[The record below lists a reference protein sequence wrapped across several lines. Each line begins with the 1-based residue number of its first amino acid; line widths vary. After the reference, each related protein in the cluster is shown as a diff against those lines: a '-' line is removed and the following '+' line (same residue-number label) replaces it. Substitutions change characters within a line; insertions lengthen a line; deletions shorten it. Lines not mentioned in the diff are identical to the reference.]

1 MQLETD
7 AFQDFIIELRIISE
21 FPLFK
26 QNPRKYNAIIYIL
39 VSMAWFEHLI
49 SWHLSQFQCLEDLT

>member
-39 VSMAWFEHLI
+39 VSMA
-49 SWHLSQFQCLEDLT
+49 